1 MFDIGENEGFELIE
15 VGEYEAY
22 VSEVTP
28 PSNIN
33 GKMVSNLSYT
43 IRGDVEG
50 QSFAGRTIKFDYF
63 SDAEN
68 MKWKI
73 SSLAKALGFFENEAT
88 SKVVNGVKKLAFN
101 SFEEFINACLNK
113 PLRIS
118 VKQELYTNNKGEE
131 KSKNSVDK
139 YMLTNCPDF
148 TAPLAEA
155 QSALEG
161 TDDGSQEELPF

>member
-1 MFDIGENEGFELIE
+1 MFDVSENEGFELIK

-43 IRGDVEG
+43 IRDDVE
-50 QSFAGRTIKFDYF
+50 QDFKGRTIKFDYF
-63 SDAEN
+63 SDADN

-88 SKVVNGVKKLAFN
+88 RKVVNGVKKLSFK
-101 SFEEFINACLNK
+101 SFESVYTFFPILSKAYTSDVFLSNMIKTFSNIPSLKFPGAATFDVMFLSFTNK
-113 PLRIS
+113 PVFI
-118 VKQELYTNNKGEE
+118 
-131 KSKNSVDK
+131 
-139 YMLTNCPDF
+139 
-148 TAPLAEA
+148 
-155 QSALEG
+155 
-161 TDDGSQEELPF
+161 

>member
-1 MFDIGENEGFELIE
+1 MFDVSENEGFELIK

-43 IRGDVEG
+43 IRNDVEG
-50 QSFAGRTIKFDYF
+50 QEFGGRTIKFDYF
-63 SDAEN
+63 SDADN

-88 SKVVNGVKKLAFN
+88 SKVVNGVKKLSFT
-101 SFEEFINACLNK
+101 SFEEFVNACLHK

-118 VKQELYTNNKGEE
+118 VN
-131 KSKNSVDK
+131 
-139 YMLTNCPDF
+139 
-148 TAPLAEA
+148 
-155 QSALEG
+155 QSAYVSKSGDEKEKNGIEKYLPANVKEF
-161 TDDGSQEELPF
+161 TPPAEEAVMEASSDEDIQHLPF

>member
-1 MFDIGENEGFELIE
+1 MFDVSENEGFELIK

-43 IRGDVEG
+43 IRDDVE
-50 QSFAGRTIKFDYF
+50 QDFKGRTIKFDYF
-63 SDAEN
+63 SDADN

-88 SKVVNGVKKLAFN
+88 SKVVNGVKKLSFN
-101 SFEEFINACLNK
+101 SFEEFVNACLHK

-118 VKQELYTNNKGEE
+118 VGQSTYVNKADEE
-131 KSKNSVDK
+131 KEKNDITK
-139 YMLTNCPDF
+139 YLPANVKEF
-148 TAPLAEA
+148 TPPAEEA
-155 QSALEG
+155 VMEASSDEDLQH
-161 TDDGSQEELPF
+161 LPF